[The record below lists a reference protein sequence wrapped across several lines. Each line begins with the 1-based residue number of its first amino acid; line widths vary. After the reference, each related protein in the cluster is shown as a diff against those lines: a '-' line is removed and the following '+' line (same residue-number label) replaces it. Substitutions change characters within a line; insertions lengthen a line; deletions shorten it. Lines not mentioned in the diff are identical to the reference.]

1 MNNLIKKNSH
11 HSKRRY
17 LAVCISAIISYTG
30 GMSTSVDASDIE
42 IYKSASAARTTLMLM
57 LDLSGSMGSALTASG
72 SSYSDD
78 YGLTS
83 CGTASQ
89 TTSPINGLGLS
100 SFQNNTAYF
109 IASTTSPSYSRNFC
123 YVTTASASSNTLV
136 KNNCEQVSGGYRC
149 YDRITKLKDGLFDLL
164 QGNSAKGVSEI
175 SEDKFI
181 GLAVFSSNGNG
192 RTGHIVIPARA
203 LSEKLSGVLSQR
215 QALLNAIA
223 SMSVSGGTPTANAY
237 AEVASYLLGTTTID
251 SVDQKS
257 YPYTFVQN
265 NNSNYHIC
273 VQWNGT
279 SCADWG
285 INYAGYAS
293 SMVQGLTP
301 GTANVEGPD
310 AGYKGTFYSQISTN
324 GYSGFSYSALDAKK
338 TSPTSYYSPLTG
350 IVESGQKECSGQ
362 GIYVLTDGLP
372 NSSSSHFAGSLMRQ
386 ALGSSYA
393 SALSCSGTLFR
404 ETGGATGW
412 SCISDMSQLLLGKNI
427 GGTTT
432 SNQTNPTGLT
442 IKTAVVGFGRSFQV
456 TSNLAY
462 DVVKNSDG
470 TKNETETIRQNI
482 NKINSISNLNENI
495 KNTFLW
501 GVYGQGGWYS
511 GSNSQDIVDSVNS
524 FLGELSS
531 EVKPLTT
538 GKVTIANDP
547 LNPTKLENV
556 SYYPQFQPKPN
567 DDYQLWLG
575 NLKKYN
581 LNSIGSLDSA
591 RDLWALSSVAS
602 QDQGPSS
609 LLGGVVD
616 KLALGYRSDS
626 TANRILYSNRDI
638 TKSSDN
644 YNGNRLVKLSLS
656 DLIDSNNQDPSR
668 GYFVSL
674 LGFDVDATHP
684 EHINKT
690 TLQQASELRQIGA
703 VMHSSPLL
711 ITNYA
716 KVKDSVYSNRQNYVV
731 FGTTQGLLHVVDADS
746 GVEKLAFVPNEMVE
760 NQKLAF
766 VRPELSSGG
775 VSHLFYGV
783 DAPWVADTEYVL
795 APNDAVTVGKGLY
808 EQEGRQ
814 VLYGGLRMGGK
825 SYYALDLSDIDA
837 PKLKFQIIP
846 KGSCSSSNLIGCMGQ
861 SWSKP
866 TIAWVNWKGYKKRV
880 MFVGGGYDAEGN
892 GTDASKNATDKY
904 KGYEYEDYQQ
914 RSKIGAGVYMF
925 DAETGELLWT
935 ASANVAS
942 NLSSYH
948 EDLKYSVV
956 SQIKTVDR
964 NADGLVDHL
973 YFGDLGGQVWRIDL
987 NNTAGKNNANL
998 FSKKP
1003 VRLLNLN
1010 KSANSPRFYEAP
1022 AFSTYSENGKI
1033 VAVISIGSG
1042 NRSKPLADYA
1052 SDSSYLDDAIY
1063 NIYDK
1068 DVVRSDLFDVVE
1080 NNYKNQNDQL
1090 LSHDI
1095 SIRGLNDSN
1104 AYLYLLD
1111 DNNRFSKN
1119 SVYSSFEN
1127 NAGWYYPFKKSRIQ
1141 TEKVT
1146 DSPIVMN
1153 YRMYVNTFDASA
1165 SGTTDQCGAGVAGGS
1180 FMTLFCMPFG
1190 QCGSGVASDY
1200 RLSLGSGMVGGSV
1213 GPLAEDALSRS
1224 LVTNTDISTK
1234 NSLWTDSP
1242 KTALKVRVLR
1252 WYERTQ

>member
-1 MNNLIKKNSH
+1 MNNLIKNNSH

-30 GMSTSVDASDIE
+30 GMSANVDASDIE
-42 IYKSASAARTTLMLM
+42 IYKSASAGSTTLMFM
-57 LDLSGSMGSALTASG
+57 LDISGSMGSTKVT
-72 SSYSDD
+72 SSSTVTGYSYQED
-78 YGLTS
+78 YGILD
-83 CGTASQ
+83 CGLDSQ
-89 TTSPINGLGLS
+89 TDTPPAFSNPV
-100 SFQNNTAYF
+100 NNKVYSVN
-109 IASTTSPSYSRNFC
+109 STTNPIYQRNFC
-123 YVTTASASSNTLV
+123 YLTKTAAATKPLV
-136 KNNCEQVSGGYRC
+136 PSNCEVVGDSYRC
-149 YDRITKLKDGLFDLL
+149 YDRLTKLKDGLFDLL
-164 QGNSAKGVSEI
+164 LGNSSKGIQAI
-175 SEDKFI
+175 SDDKVI
-181 GLAVFSSNGNG
+181 GLSAFSYMGNSKAG
-192 RTGHIVIPARA
+192 SILVPARR
-203 LSEKLSGVLSQR
+203 LDQNVNGLSQR
-215 QALLNAIA
+215 RVLLNNIA
-223 SMSVSGGTPTANAY
+223 DLRALQGTPTANAY
-237 AEVASYLLGTTTID
+237 AEVASYLFGTSTYNPSEIERPYYFLNSVGNYRECYVWDAAGNCTGQGWRPNGEAIYSSAYWFGGSSIVNLPGFFAGFSAYPNLKMTIGTT
-251 SVDQKS
+251 V
-257 YPYTFVQN
+257 F
-265 NNSNYHIC
+265 
-273 VQWNGT
+273 NGT
-279 SCADWG
+279 LYMG
-285 INYAGYAS
+285 GENNI
-293 SMVQGLTP
+293 
-301 GTANVEGPD
+301 
-310 AGYKGTFYSQISTN
+310 
-324 GYSGFSYSALDAKK
+324 YSGFKLSVDSSKNSAKYIKPDVLNNTTLD
-338 TSPTSYYSPLTG
+338 P
-350 IVESGQKECSGQ
+350 QCSGQ
-362 GIYVLTDGLP
+362 GIYVLTDGVP
-372 NSSSSHFAGSLMRQ
+372 NGSSNAIAATLMQRALSPSSNFSCSSSPLSLVDATSAWECIGNFTKSLLDSNKNPAGLK
-386 ALGSSYA
+386 
-393 SALSCSGTLFR
+393 F
-404 ETGGATGW
+404 
-412 SCISDMSQLLLGKNI
+412 
-427 GGTTT
+427 
-432 SNQTNPTGLT
+432 
-442 IKTAVVGFGRSFQV
+442 KTAVVGFGTGFNGISSYDKKLTPEQ
-456 TSNLAY
+456 NLTRINNSSASLHQ
-462 DVVKNSDG
+462 KNAA
-470 TKNETETIRQNI
+470 R
-482 NKINSISNLNENI
+482 
-495 KNTFLW
+495 W
-501 GVYGQGGWYS
+501 GVIGQGGWYS

-524 FLGELSS
+524 FLGELGG

-591 RDLWALSSVAS
+591 HDLWALSSVAS
-602 QDQGPSS
+602 QDQRPSS

-674 LGFDVDATHP
+674 FGFDVDATHP
-684 EHINKT
+684 ENLNKT

-956 SQIKTVDR
+956 GQIKTVDR

-973 YFGDLGGQVWRIDL
+973 YFGDLGGQVWRVDL
-987 NNTAGKNNANL
+987 NNTAGKNNVNL

-1010 KSANSPRFYEAP
+1010 KAANSPRFYEAP

-1119 SVYSSFEN
+1119 SVYSTFEN

-1190 QCGSGVASDY
+1190 QCGSGAASDY

>member
-1 MNNLIKKNSH
+1 MNNLIKNNSH

-42 IYKSASAARTTLMLM
+42 IYKSASAGSTTLMFM
-57 LDLSGSMGSALTASG
+57 LDISGSMGSTKVT
-72 SSYSDD
+72 SSSTVTGYSYYED
-78 YGLTS
+78 YGLLD
-83 CGTASQ
+83 CGLDSQ
-89 TTSPINGLGLS
+89 TDTPPAFSNPV
-100 SFQNNTAYF
+100 NNKVYSVN
-109 IASTTSPSYSRNFC
+109 STTNPIYQRNFC
-123 YVTTASASSNTLV
+123 YLTQAGAVTKPLV
-136 KNNCEQVSGGYRC
+136 KKNCEEVSNGYRC
-149 YDRITKLKDGLFDLL
+149 YDRLTKLKDGLFDLL
-164 QGNSAKGVSEI
+164 LGNSSKGIQALSD
-175 SEDKFI
+175 DKVI
-181 GLAVFSSNGNG
+181 GLSAFSYRGAGRAGYVLVPAKSLDTVINGLTQ
-192 RTGHIVIPARA
+192 RIV
-203 LSEKLSGVLSQR
+203 
-215 QALLNAIA
+215 LLNNIA
-223 SMSVSGGTPTANAY
+223 SLSAYGGTPTANAY
-237 AEVASYLLGTTTID
+237 VDTAAYLMGTTTFD
-251 SVDQKS
+251 FSE
-257 YPYTFVQN
+257 TFKQFYFQMDKLVVN
-265 NNSNYHIC
+265 KTYLA
-273 VQWNGT
+273 T
-279 SCADWG
+279 G
-285 INYAGYAS
+285 INHYEYGFKADCDINAVTPWDS
-293 SMVQGLTP
+293 SGNCISWLSWWP
-301 GTANVEGPD
+301 ANGESYYDGFD
-310 AGYKGTFYSQISTN
+310 KRSGQWKFSTN
-324 GYSGFSYSALDAKK
+324 EIMNGSYYYNQKYNSFSGFSLSTVTSKDSANYLQPN
-338 TSPTSYYSPLTG
+338 SLTNKDN
-350 IVESGQKECSGQ
+350 QCKGQ
-362 GIYVLTDGLP
+362 GIYVLTDGAPNGSSNDIAKTLMERSLTTKASSFNC
-372 NSSSSHFAGSLMRQ
+372 NSSSLSYVDATSAWECIGNFTKSLLDSNKNPAGLK
-386 ALGSSYA
+386 
-393 SALSCSGTLFR
+393 F
-404 ETGGATGW
+404 
-412 SCISDMSQLLLGKNI
+412 
-427 GGTTT
+427 
-432 SNQTNPTGLT
+432 
-442 IKTAVVGFGRSFQV
+442 KTAVVGFGTGFNGISSYDKKLTPEQ
-456 TSNLAY
+456 NLTRINNSSASLHQ
-462 DVVKNSDG
+462 KNAA
-470 TKNETETIRQNI
+470 R
-482 NKINSISNLNENI
+482 
-495 KNTFLW
+495 W
-501 GVYGQGGWYS
+501 GVIGQGGWYS

-524 FLGELSS
+524 FLGELGG

-556 SYYPQFQPKPN
+556 SYYPHFQPKPN

-591 RDLWALSSVAS
+591 RDLWALSSVSS

-684 EHINKT
+684 ENINKT

-942 NLSSYH
+942 NLSSFH

-1068 DVVRSDLFDVVE
+1068 DVVRSDLFDVVD

-1119 SVYSSFEN
+1119 SVYSTFEN

-1190 QCGSGVASDY
+1190 QCGSGAASDY

-1234 NSLWTDSP
+1234 NSIWTDSP

>member
-30 GMSTSVDASDIE
+30 GMSANVDASDIE
-42 IYKSASAARTTLMLM
+42 IYKSASAGSTTLMFM
-57 LDLSGSMGSALTASG
+57 LDISGSMGPGRESAINGNNSTGSG
-72 SSYSDD
+72 YSFIDD
-78 YGLTS
+78 YQLD

-89 TTSPINGLGLS
+89 TTSPIVWNS
-100 SFQNNTAYF
+100 SVSISQTSAYYVN
-109 IASTTSPSYSRNFC
+109 SSTSPVYQRNFC
-123 YVTTASASSNTLV
+123 YVTTSKASNNALV

-164 QGNSAKGVSEI
+164 LGNSSKGIQAI
-175 SEDKFI
+175 SDDKII
-181 GLAVFSSNGNG
+181 GLSAFSYLGSGKQG
-192 RTGHIVIPARA
+192 YVVVPARR
-203 LSEKLSGVLSQR
+203 LSDVINGESQR
-215 QALLNAIA
+215 KILLSKISNLQAF
-223 SMSVSGGTPTANAY
+223 GGTPTANAY
-237 AEVASYLLGTTTID
+237 AETAAYLFGSSTYDNLGLKRTYYFQLDKDVNSSYKDGFKKDCNRAWDTAGNCTSWLDGWWPAN
-251 SVDQKS
+251 SVT
-257 YPYTFVQN
+257 YY
-265 NNSNYHIC
+265 I
-273 VQWNGT
+273 
-279 SCADWG
+279 
-285 INYAGYAS
+285 GYLKQDNIS
-293 SMVQGLTP
+293 GWELVGS
-301 GTANVEGPD
+301 
-310 AGYKGTFYSQISTN
+310 FYYEEPTN
-324 GYSGFSYSALDAKK
+324 IFSGFRFSADETKNSSIFQYIK
-338 TSPTSYYSPLTG
+338 P
-350 IVESGQKECSGQ
+350 ESLSNLSADQQCSGQ
-362 GIYVLTDGLP
+362 GIYVLTDGAPNGSSNDIAKTLMERSLTTKASSFNC
-372 NSSSSHFAGSLMRQ
+372 NSSSLSYVDATSAWECIGNFTKSLLDSNKNPAGLK
-386 ALGSSYA
+386 
-393 SALSCSGTLFR
+393 F
-404 ETGGATGW
+404 
-412 SCISDMSQLLLGKNI
+412 
-427 GGTTT
+427 
-432 SNQTNPTGLT
+432 
-442 IKTAVVGFGRSFQV
+442 KTAVVGFGTGFNGISSYDKKLTPEQ
-456 TSNLAY
+456 NLTRINNSSASLHQ
-462 DVVKNSDG
+462 KNAA
-470 TKNETETIRQNI
+470 R
-482 NKINSISNLNENI
+482 
-495 KNTFLW
+495 W
-501 GVYGQGGWYS
+501 GVIGQGGWYS

-524 FLGELSS
+524 FLGELGG

-591 RDLWALSSVAS
+591 HDLWALSSVAS
-602 QDQGPSS
+602 QDQRPSS

-684 EHINKT
+684 ENINKT

-973 YFGDLGGQVWRIDL
+973 YFGDLGGQVWRVDL
-987 NNTAGKNNANL
+987 NNTAGKNNVNL

-1010 KSANSPRFYEAP
+1010 KAANSPRFYEAP

-1068 DVVRSDLFDVVE
+1068 DVVRSDLFDISD
-1080 NNYKNQNDQL
+1080 NSYKNQNSQL

-1119 SVYSSFEN
+1119 SVYSTFEN

-1190 QCGSGVASDY
+1190 QCGSGAASDY

-1234 NSLWTDSP
+1234 NSIWTDSP